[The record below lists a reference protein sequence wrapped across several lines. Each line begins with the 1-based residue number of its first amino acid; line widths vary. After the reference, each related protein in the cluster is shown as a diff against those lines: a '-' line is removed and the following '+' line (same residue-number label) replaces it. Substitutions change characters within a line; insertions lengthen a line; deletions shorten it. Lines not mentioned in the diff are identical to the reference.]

1 MNLERYTYLKRE
13 SYKEYGFYSE
23 GPRGRVLKV
32 VRFARISP
40 NVAFCYNLSFGD
52 WSESQQSMDDRSI
65 TNNGDTEKV
74 LATVA
79 AVVVDFTRIFP
90 QAVIYA
96 MGGNPARTRRYQMG
110 INKMLEE
117 IEKTFYVYGGK
128 DGLWGTFRKNINYD
142 AFVIQRKE
150 YLVLEEQT
158 ESCMTSSQKKNETGK
173 TRVYDDR
180 IVYEKDLVN
189 EETDPVV
196 LKKKAMALKMLKE
209 SPLPEEI
216 LRGRK
221 GF

>member
-13 SYKEYGFYSE
+13 SYKEYSFYSE

-32 VRFARISP
+32 VRFARLSP
-40 NVAFCYNLSFGD
+40 KVTFCYNLSFGD
-52 WSESQQSMDDRSI
+52 WSERLQNIDDRSI

-79 AVVVDFTRIFP
+79 AIVIDFIAIFP
-90 QAVIYA
+90 QALIHA

-117 IEKTFYVYGGK
+117 IEEIFYVYGRI
-128 DGLWGTFRKNINYD
+128 DDQWESFRKNINYA
-142 AFVIQRKE
+142 AFMIQRRE
-150 YLVLEEQT
+150 YVILEEQT
-158 ESCMTSSQKKNETGK
+158 ESYMTSSEKKNEAEK
-173 TRVYDDR
+173 KRVYDDR

-196 LKKKAMALKMLKE
+196 LKKKELALKSFEKA
-209 SPLPEEI
+209 PIPEEL

>member
-1 MNLERYTYLKRE
+1 MNLERYTYFKRE
-13 SYKEYGFYSE
+13 SYKEYSFYSE

-32 VRFARISP
+32 VRFGRLSP
-40 NVAFCYNLSFGD
+40 KVAFCYNLSFGD
-52 WSESQQSMDDRSI
+52 WSEDQQNIDDRSI

-90 QAVIYA
+90 QAIIYA
-96 MGGNPARTRRYQMG
+96 MGANPARTRRYQMG

-117 IEKTFYVYGGK
+117 IEKIFYVYGRK
-128 DGLWGTFRKNINYD
+128 DRLWETFRKNINYD
-142 AFVIQRKE
+142 AFLIQRKE
-150 YLVLEEQT
+150 YIILEEQT
-158 ESCMTSSQKKNETGK
+158 ESYMTSSQKKNETEK
-173 TRVYDDR
+173 KRVYDDR

-196 LKKKAMALKMLKE
+196 LKKKAMALKMLEE
-209 SPLPEEI
+209 SPIPEEI
-216 LRGRK
+216 LRRIK